1 MSALRV
7 ERFIVS
13 KVLNHTDTT
22 VTGIYDQY
30 EYFDEKRAALERWGR
45 KLEKVIAGNSA
56 PSKVVE
62 LAEHRQ

>member
-13 KVLNHTDTT
+13 KVLNHTDST

-30 EYFDEKRAALERWGR
+30 EYLDEKRAALERWGR
-45 KLEKVIAGNSA
+45 KLEEIIAGKNK

-62 LAEHRQ
+62 LAEHRT